1 MAATGALVLLLFL
14 TGCTKEQ
21 WNHLGGHLPGG
32 GLGGAQDTWYRLKV
46 TYTDKNGVT
55 QEGYMGAASHSA
67 GQTDWDN
74 MVINGYTTKFK
85 LHPRGD
91 GFDDW
96 EIDDGYWLSMRASGW
111 AYRSYYGQRIGW
123 KSKMVIYTTITGINT
138 VGMCTPWVLNG

>member
-1 MAATGALVLLLFL
+1 MVLLRRDIWEQQVILPAKR
-14 TGCTKEQ
+14 TGI
-21 WNHLGGHLPGG
+21 
-32 GLGGAQDTWYRLKV
+32 
-46 TYTDKNGVT
+46 
-55 QEGYMGAASHSA
+55 
-67 GQTDWDN
+67 N